1 VKATVHS
8 LARRTGQYTP
18 ERCAG
23 CDLVPSRSLATIAVP
38 VGYVTLTA
46 KLCPT
51 CAYQA
56 GEHDAR
62 LIGRLAELAR
72 EVRR

>member
-1 VKATVHS
+1 VTATVHS

-18 ERCAG
+18 EWYAG
-23 CDLVPSRSLATIAVP
+23 CDLVPSRSLTSVAVP
-38 VGYVTLTA
+38 VDYVTLVA

-56 GEHDAR
+56 SEHDMR
-62 LIGRLAELAR
+62 LLSRLVER
-72 EVRR
+72 IHGGER